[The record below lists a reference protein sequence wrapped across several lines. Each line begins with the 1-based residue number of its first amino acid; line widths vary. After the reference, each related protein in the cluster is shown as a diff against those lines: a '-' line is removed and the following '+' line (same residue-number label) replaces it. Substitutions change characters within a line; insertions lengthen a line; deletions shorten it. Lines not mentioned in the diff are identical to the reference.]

1 MKPGEELSEQVVQLP
16 LPLADRHHNHRKAGM
31 PQFVPPGCC
40 LVLLTEDADA
50 ITLTVA
56 QTGQG

>member
-1 MKPGEELSEQVVQLP
+1 MGGFVSHRADRRA
-16 LPLADRHHNHRKAGM
+16 LPLADRHHNHQKAGM